1 MLEQGGQQY
10 QAFPYSKGSLLCDI
24 KELKMINMFVQCHL
38 LLWPWLKIEWM
49 KRLARDFLQS
59 VNATNV
65 LQVASVGAST
75 DDEPDAALLL
85 LPSAWHQAAGRV
97 ILPRK

>member
-1 MLEQGGQQY
+1 
-10 QAFPYSKGSLLCDI
+10 
-24 KELKMINMFVQCHL
+24 
-38 LLWPWLKIEWM
+38 M

-85 LPSAWHQAAGRV
+85 LPSA
-97 ILPRK
+97 

>member
-1 MLEQGGQQY
+1 L
-10 QAFPYSKGSLLCDI
+10 
-24 KELKMINMFVQCHL
+24 
-38 LLWPWLKIEWM
+38 
-49 KRLARDFLQS
+49 KRLAWDFLQS